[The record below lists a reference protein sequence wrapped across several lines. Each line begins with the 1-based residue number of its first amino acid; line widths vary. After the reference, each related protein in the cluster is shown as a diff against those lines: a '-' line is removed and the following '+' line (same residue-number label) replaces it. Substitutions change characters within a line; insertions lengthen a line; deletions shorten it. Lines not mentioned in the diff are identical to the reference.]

1 MKFNKGGK
9 LFIISI
15 VIIMIVSY
23 SPLFVSGTPSS
34 LQSSTSGNLYIQ
46 SGTTFIINEYTV
58 DPLTGQ
64 TGQFGMSGSLY
75 VNSSATLIIENA
87 TLYFRQDIMHH
98 YRMFVNGTLIMNNAV
113 IETSYNSVKPY
124 LPLNISFYNALVR
137 TNGAHFLF
145 PGKVYFYKST
155 LFMRNTYFD
164 KLPGIPSQLN
174 QGNISDSSPT
184 PSFYYT
190 TGYFDNVYFK
200 NMFNPTPI
208 GLVYFINSTA
218 SNTPVNISAGSLPY
232 TEYSTLTSSS
242 YPSQTVISGINLNL
256 NYISNSNAT
265 ITLYADGKN
274 ISLVNRNISS
284 SYGKELSDNISISEP
299 LLPLRLY
306 QLYNNKLYVTIKDTS
321 KTGYFNVMKLNFL
334 LSTNDTFNYYG
345 GNSSFYFNMVST
357 DIYGMNVFI
366 DSNFLNDTIYN
377 GLEQNIKNV
386 IVLERDSNLS
396 IVNLTVAGSL
406 NGTNQMTDNPPFL
419 VDKTS
424 EVNLFRFAD
433 VNVENY
439 QGYPVSGLK
448 ISATETWPNNYP
460 NAEQLVNMAASY
472 NSNLQNILVSNGFIQ
487 SNFNYTF
494 NGVASLPLLSDIFTN
509 TTSPNTL
516 IMGHYELF
524 LPDGANY
531 NLTLDSF
538 PSMSSS
544 SNTAKINITYDS
556 PFVYFYVNSMPQLIY
571 GNSTNID
578 LTATSYGSSIIGTF
592 VIMSNGTEIDS
603 YSISLKSNVTSQVEI
618 PYVDSL
624 SPGKHNLS
632 IAFVSNQ
639 VYSSPPPL
647 SLNITSYSNVELVS
661 SAILK
666 PKYEMNGNVI
676 SGYRSNLSVTVKNLG
691 NENSGVVKIVT
702 NYSLPNGQS
711 YSFPMKAVINGKSEI
726 TESFIVPAVNIS
738 TQGTINIKIS
748 ATPSNGV
755 IPYSISGENYS
766 ANYSIIP
773 QPIVKIVSASF
784 NNSYLFGLNANG
796 NILLESNEAVSNIS
810 LTLGINGKTLDY
822 NISYINGFLSIPINI
837 PYSYL
842 ELGNN
847 NISIFINNS
856 EQPYLNISLPITEH
870 FIVEKNYEFIIEN
883 VAFILDSN
891 ITGFVNGS
899 LFFTIVNSGNFSVSS
914 VPIEIMYNG
923 IQVFAGN
930 ETVNLPVQVPLN
942 LSYSYTMNFEIIA
955 NYNFLYPTSFTYYP
969 YMYYNSSLKLPYVY
983 SSYSLPTQLI
993 NGSSIKGYFSIN
1005 DITNYYSNNTKIYF
1019 YLGNYLVLQK
1029 YLGNLSIG
1037 YSGTLNINVSTLTI
1051 PDLMGG
1057 NVINQFKSY
1066 ILIKNS
1072 ETGFFGI
1079 EINTGM
1085 ITILERPNF
1094 VLSNI
1099 TINVNNH
1106 YTSIIYAGET
1116 FVVKFNV
1123 TNNGG
1128 IGSTGI
1134 VPYVII
1140 GKNNTT
1146 TMLLY
1151 KGFTN
1156 VSIYPGQTVQIKTQP
1171 IATKSVFSGVLVV
1184 YFNYNNTIKTVVS
1197 GALNYTIPLNIVN
1210 PKLIFIIT
1218 PLYPNIKA
1226 GSIET
1231 LEIKA
1236 INSNNS
1242 QPWQTN
1248 ITVTVEQGSRIIERV
1263 TGTTNSFGIYTLSF
1277 KAMNSGNYN
1286 VIINYQGPVGIQ
1298 TISYSG
1304 VFSVKQAPIEIPS
1317 FIYPVIIIVVVV
1329 IVFLYLINYFRNKNI
1344 GMVQCSVCGA
1354 ILPEG
1359 TTKCPRCGTE
1369 FEKDRVKCSE
1379 CGSWI
1384 PEDSKYCPNCGALF
1398 INKHD
1403 PEYTGMSKLKAEYE
1417 QFLDSYRQ
1425 KAKAVLGDKINEQ
1438 EFQSWWRNNPDYK
1451 SFRQWI
1457 MEKGISPEEPHKA
1470 EVNVGEVNVKAEKRK
1485 GLLRRN
1491 KK

>member
-9 LFIISI
+9 LFIISV
-15 VIIMIVSY
+15 VIIMMVSY
-23 SPLFVSGTPSS
+23 SPLLVSGNPSS
-34 LQSSTSGNLYIQ
+34 LQPSTNGNLYIQ
-46 SGTTFIINEYTV
+46 NGTTFIINEYTV

-64 TGQFGMSGSLY
+64 TGQFGMSGSLF

-87 TLYFRQDIMHH
+87 TLYFRQDILHH

-113 IETSYNSVKPY
+113 IETSYNSVEPY
-124 LPLNISFYNALVR
+124 LPLNISFYDALVR

-145 PGKVYFYKST
+145 PGKIYFYKST
-155 LFMRNTYFD
+155 LIMKNTYFD
-164 KLPGIPSQLN
+164 KLPGIPDQLN
-174 QGNISDSSPT
+174 QGNTTDSSPT
-184 PSFYYT
+184 PSFYYS

-208 GLVYFINSTA
+208 GLIYFINSTA
-218 SNTPVNISAGSLPY
+218 SKTPLNISAGSLPY
-232 TEYSTLTSSS
+232 TEYSTLKSSS
-242 YPSQTVISGINLNL
+242 YPSQTVISEISLDL

-274 ISLVNRNISS
+274 ISISNGTLLPTS
-284 SYGKELSDNISISEP
+284 GKELHDNITISELP
-299 LLPLRLY
+299 FPLRLY
-306 QLYNNKLYVTIKDTS
+306 QLYNDNLYIKIKDTS
-321 KTGYFNVMKLNFL
+321 KTGYFNLTKLNFL

-366 DSNFLNDTIYN
+366 DSNFLNDTLYN
-377 GLEQNIKNV
+377 GLEQNIKN
-386 IVLERDSNLS
+386 IIDLKGDSNLS
-396 IVNLTVAGSL
+396 IANLTVSGSL
-406 NGTNQMTDNPPFL
+406 NGTNQMNDNPPFL

-433 VNVENY
+433 VIVKNY

-448 ISATETWPNNYP
+448 IGTTETWPNNYP
-460 NAEQLVNMAASY
+460 NAEQLVNMTAEY

-487 SNFNYTF
+487 SNFDYTSD
-494 NGVASLPLLSDIFTN
+494 GVASIPLLSDIFTN
-509 TTSPNTL
+509 STSPNTL
-516 IMGHYELF
+516 IMGHYELL
-524 LPDGANY
+524 LPGGANY

-538 PSMSSS
+538 PSMSSY
-544 SNTAKINITYDS
+544 SNTARVNITYDS
-556 PFVYFYVNSMPQLIY
+556 PFVYFYINSMPQLIY
-571 GNSTNID
+571 GNSVNIG

-603 YSISLKSNVTSQVEI
+603 YSISLKSNITSEVEM
-618 PYVDSL
+618 PFVDSL
-624 SPGKHNLS
+624 APGKHNLS
-632 IAFVSNQ
+632 IAFVSSQ

-661 SAILK
+661 SAVLNA
-666 PKYEMNGNVI
+666 KYEMNGNII
-676 SGYRSNLSVTVKNLG
+676 SGYKSNLSVTVKNLG
-691 NENSGVVKIVT
+691 NDSSGVVQIET

-711 YSFPMKAVINGKSEI
+711 YSFPMKAIINGKSEI
-726 TESFIVPAVNIS
+726 TQSFVIPAINIS
-738 TQGTINIKIS
+738 TQGTINIKVS
-748 ATPSNGV
+748 TTPSNGV
-755 IPYSISGENYS
+755 VPYSTLGENFS
-766 ANYSIIP
+766 TNYSIIP
-773 QPIVKIVSASF
+773 KPIVKIVSASF

-796 NILLESNEAVSNIS
+796 NILLESNEAVSNIT
-810 LTLGINGKTLDY
+810 LTLGINGKILDY
-822 NISYINGFLSIPINI
+822 NLSSINGFFSIPISI
-837 PYSYL
+837 PYKYL

-847 NISIFINNS
+847 NVSLFINNS
-856 EQPYLNISLPITEH
+856 EQPYLNISLPTIEH
-870 FIVEKNYEFIIEN
+870 FIVERNYQFIIEN
-883 VAFILDSN
+883 VAFILNSN
-891 ITGFVNGS
+891 ITGYVNGS
-899 LFFTIVNSGNFSVSS
+899 LFFTIANSGNFSVSS
-914 VPIEIMYNG
+914 VPIEILYNG

-930 ETVNLPVQVPLN
+930 ETVNVPVQIPLN
-942 LSYSYTMNFEIIA
+942 VSYSYIMNFEVIA
-955 NYNFLYPTSFTYYP
+955 DYNFLYPTSFTYYP
-969 YMYYNSSLKLPYVY
+969 YMYYNSSLKLPYFY

-1005 DITNYYSNNTKIYF
+1005 DITNYYSNNTMISF
-1019 YLGNYLVLQK
+1019 YLDSYLISQK

-1037 YSGTLNINVSTLTI
+1037 YSGTLNINISTSTI
-1051 PDLMGG
+1051 PDLMRG
-1057 NVINQFKSY
+1057 NVINQFNSY

-1072 ETGFFGI
+1072 ETGIFGI
-1079 EINTGM
+1079 KINTGL

-1106 YTSIIYAGET
+1106 NTSMIYAGEP

-1128 IGSTGI
+1128 IASTGNI
-1134 VPYVII
+1134 PFVII

-1146 TMLLY
+1146 NMFLY
-1151 KGFTN
+1151 KGSTN
-1156 VSIYPGQTVQIKTQP
+1156 ESIYPGQTVQIITQP
-1171 IATKSVFSGVLVV
+1171 IPTKSVFSGILLV
-1184 YFNYNNTIKTVVS
+1184 YFNYNDTIKTVVP
-1197 GALNYTIPLNIVN
+1197 GTLNYTIPLNIVN

-1218 PLYPNIKA
+1218 PLYPNIKT
-1226 GSIET
+1226 GSLET
-1231 LEIKA
+1231 LEIRA

-1248 ITVTVEQGSRIIERV
+1248 ITVTVEQGSKIIEKV
-1263 TGTTNSFGIYTLSF
+1263 TGTTNSLGIYTLSF
-1277 KAMNSGNYN
+1277 KVINSGNYN
-1286 VIINYQGPVGIQ
+1286 VVINYQGPVGIQ
-1298 TISYSG
+1298 TLIYSG

-1317 FIYPVIIIVVVV
+1317 FIYPIIIIVAVV
-1329 IVFLYLINYFRNKNI
+1329 IVFFYLINYFRNKNV

-1403 PEYTGMSKLKAEYE
+1403 PEYTGMSKLKVEYE

-1425 KAKAVLGDKINEQ
+1425 KAKSVLGDKMNEQ

-1457 MEKGISPEEPHKA
+1457 MEKGISPEEPYKA
-1470 EVNVGEVNVKAEKRK
+1470 EVNTGEENVKAEKKK